1 MRCATTILLLAAM
14 ASAGCEFDNDFG
26 APGGRE
32 PRKTAKDIE
41 IERLQAESDGLHAKL
56 TELGADYKKLETELT
71 RLEFTNDQLNKQV
84 DAVADAPRERDKYR
98 RRAIDLMLEVERL
111 KQRIATLEEL
121 LGIPASRPAKGDNAP
136 ASDEPKPV
144 GKGK

>member
-1 MRCATTILLLAAM
+1 MRCATTILLLAVM
-14 ASAGCEFDNDFG
+14 ASAGCEFDNEFG
-26 APGGRE
+26 AGGRE

-41 IERLQAESDGLHAKL
+41 IERLQAEADDLHAQLK
-56 TELGADYKKLETELT
+56 ERGDDYKKLETELT
-71 RLEFTNDQLNKQV
+71 RLEFTNDQLNKQIK
-84 DAVADAPRERDKYR
+84 AVGDAPRERDKYR
-98 RRAIDLMLEVERL
+98 RSAIDLMLKVERL